1 MLRNQKPQEIT
12 EVLDPSQSEACCAEL
27 RLRVLRITESE
38 KIWDRG
44 AALPSRLHWFETKVL
59 SQDENLGGLCRINR
73 DRGRPDCHEIV
84 MVARSER
91 VITKQKGSNQL
102 ICNPL
107 KRGIE

>member
-44 AALPSRLHWFETKVL
+44 AALRRACTGSRPR
-59 SQDENLGGLCRINR
+59 C
-73 DRGRPDCHEIV
+73 
-84 MVARSER
+84 
-91 VITKQKGSNQL
+91 
-102 ICNPL
+102 
-107 KRGIE
+107 

>member
-1 MLRNQKPQEIT
+1 M
-12 EVLDPSQSEACCAEL
+12 LDPSQSEACCAEL

-84 MVARSER
+84 MVAQTELVTSRLN
-91 VITKQKGSNQL
+91 GSNRL
-102 ICNPL
+102 IAPDAV
-107 KRGIE
+107 